1 MRDGAQDVPV
11 NAVDDGIERLAE
23 AGCALGDRVE
33 HRLDISRRTTDD
45 LENLASGGLPFQRLL
60 RLGEQPH
67 ILDGDDGLVGEGLQQ
82 RDLFVGK
89 PTDRRA
95 RHEDRSDRAALTPNG
110 DDEQATLPGGTCHAA
125 YFGQRTLRVGVEYVN
140 DGVVANGSTGRQGS
154 SDWRRIESCYHLG
167 RGVLNTD
174 QLDQIALEPED
185 RSENSVAQRDAT
197 PQDGVEDRL
206 HVRRRAGDNA
216 QDLR

>member
-1 MRDGAQDVPV
+1 MSLR
-11 NAVDDGIERLAE
+11 
-23 AGCALGDRVE
+23 
-33 HRLDISRRTTDD
+33 
-45 LENLASGGLPFQRLL
+45 QRFILL
-60 RLGEQPH
+60 LQLREQPH
-67 ILDGDDGLVGEGLQQ
+67 ILDGDDGLIGEGLEQ
-82 RDLFVGK
+82 RNLFVGEL
-89 PTDRRA
+89 TDRRA

-110 DDEQATLPGGTCHAA
+110 DDEQATLPGETCHAA

-185 RSENSVAQRDAT
+185 RSENSIAQRDAT
-197 PQDGVEDRL
+197 PQDGVEDGL
-206 HVRRRAGDNA
+206 HVRGRACDDAKNLARRGLLF
-216 QDLR
+216 QSLGH

>member
-67 ILDGDDGLVGEGLQQ
+67 ILDGDDGLVGEGLEQGDLPIGEAPGRVSTDADGPDSLALAQ
-82 RDLFVGK
+82 ERYRD
-89 PTDRRA
+89 
-95 RHEDRSDRAALTPNG
+95 H
-110 DDEQATLPGGTCHAA
+110 
-125 YFGQRTLRVGVEYVN
+125 
-140 DGVVANGSTGRQGS
+140 
-154 SDWRRIESCYHLG
+154 
-167 RGVLNTD
+167 
-174 QLDQIALEPED
+174 
-185 RSENSVAQRDAT
+185 
-197 PQDGVEDRL
+197 
-206 HVRRRAGDNA
+206 
-216 QDLR
+216 